1 MWQSEPTVGLWN
13 MSLLAGIIE
22 EGWTVEEVAFGV
34 PKGLAGRISEG
45 EMGMENVP
53 DREWKR

>member
-1 MWQSEPTVGLWN
+1 MGLWN

-45 EMGMENVP
+45 EMGMDSIP
-53 DREWKR
+53 GREWKR